1 MLLRPGI
8 ILEMKH
14 MAFTTPAFG
23 RIIASLVV
31 CAGIAAVPAAF
42 GDDSASP
49 ELAATASTNERAN
62 LMASKAIAYLKS
74 KQDVSGGWS
83 VPTRGPTYPAITG
96 LVLQGMLMH
105 DGLDA
110 TDPAAAKGIAWLLS
124 KQQPDGGIYDTI
136 LPVYNT
142 AISLTALAR
151 ANTPEARRA
160 IKPAQDFLKNLQY
173 FEDTRVL
180 DGNSES
186 AKPVKKEDPFYGGWG
201 YGNRGRPDLS
211 NTAFA
216 IEALHA
222 SGLESSDAAYK
233 RAQSFLQRCQMD
245 DRFND
250 SAFAKGSAQG
260 GFIYATSV
268 NKDNPGGG
276 QSFAGEISESL
287 SGPPGTIATFSLN
300 KDKDG
305 KPSLK
310 KTAIADL
317 LSKAF
322 AASPESSIKDHAAEL
337 QVLLGASSDGVSS
350 FDITVRSGMT
360 DPDLLKAA
368 VTEAMKDQLAES
380 SKVETLT
387 VSAWRGESHLRAYG
401 TMSYAG
407 LKSYLY
413 AGLSREDER
422 VKAVTGWMRRN
433 YTLEENPGVGNDGFY
448 YYILMF
454 GRAMKA
460 TGESDF
466 ETLSENGTPQS
477 RNWRTDLVNRMA
489 ELQQPDG
496 SFKSIDPRWMEDN
509 SVLIT
514 AYALIALESAA
525 D

>member
-1 MLLRPGI
+1 MLKARS
-8 ILEMKH
+8 
-14 MAFTTPAFG
+14 F
-23 RIIASLVV
+23 V
-31 CAGIAAVPAAF
+31 CSVTVGLLMFAGISAAPCAVANGPTAPDNAS
-42 GDDSASP
+42 SADP
-49 ELAATASTNERAN
+49 KMRAHA
-62 LMASKAIAYLKS
+62 MAEKAIAYLRT

-83 VPTRGPTYPAITG
+83 VSAKGPTYPAITG
-96 LVLQGMLMH
+96 LVLQGMFMH
-105 DGLDA
+105 QGLDA
-110 TDPAAAKGIAWLLS
+110 KDPTVAKGLSWLLS

-142 AISLTALAR
+142 AISLTALSR
-151 ANTPEARRA
+151 ANTPEARNA

-180 DGNSES
+180 EGNSET
-186 AKPVKKEDPFYGGWG
+186 AKPVKREDPFYGGWG
-201 YGNRGRPDLS
+201 YGNRGRPDMS

-216 IEALHA
+216 LEALHA

-233 RAQSFLQRCQMD
+233 RAMSFMQRCQMD
-245 DRFND
+245 ERFND
-250 SAFAKGSAQG
+250 SAFAKGSSQG

-276 QSFAGEISESL
+276 QSFAGEICESL
-287 SGPPGTIATFSLN
+287 SGPPGTIATFSLK

-310 KTAIADL
+310 KSAIVDL
-317 LSKAF
+317 LSAAF
-322 AASPESSIKDHAAEL
+322 AASADTGIKEHAMEF
-337 QVLLGASSDGVSS
+337 QVLLGASSDGTSS
-350 FDITVRSGMT
+350 FDITVRSGVT
-360 DPDLLKAA
+360 DPALLSAS
-368 VTEAMKDQLAES
+368 VSQAMKDHLGES
-380 SKVETLT
+380 SKVEARE
-387 VSAWRGESHLRAYG
+387 VSSWRGESHLRAYG

-422 VKAVTGWMRRN
+422 VKAVTAWIRRN
-433 YTLEENPGVGNDGFY
+433 YTLTENPGVGNDGFY

-460 TGESDF
+460 SGETDF
-466 ETLSENGTPQS
+466 ETVSESGTPQS
-477 RNWRTDLVNRMA
+477 RNWRIDLVNRMA

-496 SFKSIDPRWMEDN
+496 SFKTIDSRWMEDN
-509 SVLIT
+509 SILIT

>member
-1 MLLRPGI
+1 
-8 ILEMKH
+8 
-14 MAFTTPAFG
+14 MASTSPALG
-23 RIIASLVV
+23 SIIASMVL
-31 CAGIAAVPAAF
+31 CAGIATAPAAF
-42 GDDSASP
+42 GHESDSP
-49 ELAATASTNERAN
+49 ELAASTSTKERAN
-62 LMASKAIAYLKS
+62 LMASRAIAYLKS

-105 DGLDA
+105 EGLDA

-142 AISLTALAR
+142 AISLTALSR
-151 ANTPEARRA
+151 ANTPESRRA

-216 IEALHA
+216 IEAFHA
-222 SGLESSDAAYK
+222 SGLESSDVAYK
-233 RAQSFLQRCQMD
+233 RALSFLQRCQMD

-250 SAFAKGSAQG
+250 SAFAKSSSQG

-276 QSFAGEISESL
+276 QSFAGEISESQ
-287 SGPPGTIATFSLN
+287 SGPPGATATLTLK

-305 KPSLK
+305 KPSLTK
-310 KTAIADL
+310 ATVAELLTA
-317 LSKAF
+317 AF
-322 AASPESSIKDHAAEL
+322 AASTDPKVKEHATEL
-337 QVLLGASSDGVSS
+337 QVLLGASSDGASS
-350 FDITVRSGMT
+350 FDITVRSGIK
-360 DPDLLKAA
+360 DPETLKAA
-368 VTEAMKDQLAES
+368 IATALQDHIAES
-380 SKVETLT
+380 TSVEVRTL
-387 VSAWRGESHLRAYG
+387 SSWRGESHLRAYG

-413 AGLSREDER
+413 AGLSREDDR

-433 YTLEENPGVGNDGFY
+433 YTLAENPGVGSDGFY

-454 GRAMKA
+454 GRAMNA
-460 TGESDF
+460 NGEPDF
-466 ETLSENGTPQS
+466 ETIGESGGPQT
-477 RNWRTDLVNRMA
+477 RNWRTDLVNRLT

-509 SVLIT
+509 NVLIT
-514 AYALIALESAA
+514 AYALIALESAL